1 VSAPDAPRR
10 PAWRRWTLAG
20 LAALTLV
27 SALGVLLA
35 PVSADDPVVNWP
47 RAGEPPRST
56 VLPLV
61 PYRPLQ
67 LDATIPCA
75 ALAALDSR
83 GGGSALSTMP
93 ADVTVPP
100 RPGLRVAASGGTVT
114 VAASG
119 RDLLAEPLPAGNC
132 SYRVIA
138 DADGV
143 RVLRDGSLLAAAPGL
158 PAPQVAQLATDAGGT
173 AAARGLAVT
182 LHTDARYESSPAP
195 GKIVLLVLHGTA
207 LLALLVLA
215 WRTWRGSGAG
225 LVRPRPGPADAVVLA
240 VSALWVVLSPV
251 NFDDPWYVLM
261 ARGAADS
268 GAVGN
273 AIYMFNVTE
282 NPFVAS
288 QYALAMWGWLG
299 QSLFAAG
306 GWGLA
311 WMRLLPLLYGLI
323 VWTLLRFALVSG
335 DASYNS
341 HRRSPR
347 WGPWALALAHMLWWL
362 PYGMTLRPEPL
373 IVVFAAAALLLTEL
387 ARRTRSVGALAAAV
401 AFGALGVS
409 VSPSGL
415 IALAPLA
422 TALPWLWNRLRAAR
436 PADRVAAAL
445 TLVAA
450 GTALIPVGF
459 TDATLGDVLE
469 STAVHQWYY
478 LTFAWYEELVHYE
491 TLLSLPDSSQWAR
504 RAPVLLT
511 LAVIAL
517 VALRQLAAV
526 RLVAGR
532 LAAGRLVV
540 GHGGGRAGEPEDPL
554 RRLMLRSAVISAVAL
569 ALLSLTPTKWV
580 NHFGAV
586 EAVPTVLLAT
596 ALLQAP
602 LVWPARVTPRSGR
615 TALRGLLVT
624 TAGTA
629 LLVWAVSVTFAG
641 PNFWRPYSDRGQPFG
656 DHLFA
661 EITPSRVA
669 DMAPRLGWLFLS
681 NPAIWI
687 GVALAFAA
695 RMWWRNRSGLTPERG
710 LLLVSSVS
718 IVVLT
723 LGVFAWAP
731 IRQYPGWTV
740 AMSVIDAARG
750 EPCGLSR
757 HVRVLDDT
765 ATQPGA
771 PVGTATRRGGFAAT
785 SGLPPPVPPPVPG
798 SVVWHD
804 APVSGGSSLGSLVTP
819 WYPLPEGGDA
829 THLLVPLLGDDV
841 ERQEVWL
848 QYGPAGPAGPAGAVP
863 VRADREVAA
872 GDWQEVAVPLAA
884 LGPDRPQQVRL
895 AVEDQLAARRQWIAV
910 GEPRLGRWQPVAA
923 LTRDRP
929 VYADQVSASLWPCVN
944 QVSVEHGIAEAA
956 AVTLL
961 ADENFR
967 RSFLDI
973 AFRIRQGGT
982 QVQADRTSASVRVN
996 AQLVPTGP
1004 PALPW
1009 GRVERVVYDHPVGLV
1024 DLRTDQQRRWGW
1036 TRLPTLSGEDYNG
1049 YRRGSD
1055 PRNDTPDE
1063 RRDGTDRGTR

>member
-1 VSAPDAPRR
+1 MSAPQAPSRPARR
-10 PAWRRWTLAG
+10 SAWRRWMLAG

-35 PVSADDPVVNWP
+35 PVTADDPVVTWP
-47 RAGEPPRST
+47 RAGEPARST

-75 ALAALDSR
+75 TLAALDAR
-83 GGGSALSTMP
+83 GGGTALSTMP
-93 ADVTVPP
+93 ADVNVPQ
-100 RPGLRVAASGGTVT
+100 RPGLTVAAAGRTVT

-119 RDLLAEPLPAGNC
+119 RDLLAEPLPAGGC
-132 SYRVIA
+132 TYRVVA
-138 DADGV
+138 DAHGV
-143 RVLRDGSLLAAAPGL
+143 RVLRDGSQLAAAPGL
-158 PAPQVAQLATDAGGT
+158 PAPQVAQLATDAH
-173 AAARGLAVT
+173 ADADAMPAARGLAVT
-182 LHTDARYESSPAP
+182 LHTDARYESSPTVL
-195 GKIVLLVLHGTA
+195 KTVLLAVHAAA
-207 LLALLVLA
+207 LLALLVQA
-215 WRTWRGSGAG
+215 WRTWRGSGLG
-225 LVRPRPGPADAVVLA
+225 LVRPRPGPADAVVLV

-261 ARGAADS
+261 ARGATDS

-273 AIYMFNVTE
+273 AVYMFNVTE

-288 QYALAMWGWLG
+288 QYTLGVWSWLG
-299 QSLFAAG
+299 QSLLTEG

-323 VWTLLRFALVSG
+323 VWLLLRFALVSG
-335 DASYNS
+335 GASHGS
-341 HRRSPR
+341 HPHSPR
-347 WGPWALALAHMLWWL
+347 WGVWALALAHMVWWL

-373 IVVFAAAALLLTEL
+373 IVVFAAAALLLAEV
-387 ARRTRSVGALAAAV
+387 ARRARSVGALAAAT
-401 AFGALGVS
+401 AAAALGVS

-415 IALAPLA
+415 VALAPLA
-422 TALPWLWNRLRAAR
+422 LALPWLWGWLRAAR
-436 PADRVAAAL
+436 PADRVAATL

-459 TDATLGDVLE
+459 ADATLGDVLE

-478 LTFAWYEELVHYE
+478 LTFAWYEEGVHYE

-517 VALRQLAAV
+517 VALGQLAS
-526 RLVAGR
+526 RYLGYR
-532 LAAGRLVV
+532 NGS
-540 GHGGGRAGEPEDPL
+540 GHGEPDGPV
-554 RRLMLRSAVISAVAL
+554 RRLMVRSAVMSAVAL

-602 LVWPARVTPRSGR
+602 LAWPSRATLRSGR
-615 TALRGLLVT
+615 RTALLGLLPA

-629 LLVWAVSVTFAG
+629 LLVWAVSVSFAG

-669 DMAPRLGWLFLS
+669 DMAPRIGWLFAS

-687 GVALAFAA
+687 GLALVFAA
-695 RMWWRNRSGLTPERG
+695 VMWWRGRGGLTPDGG
-710 LLLVSSVS
+710 LLRVSSVS

-723 LGVFAWAP
+723 LLVFTCAP

-740 AMSVIDAARG
+740 PMSMIDAARG
-750 EPCGLSR
+750 QPCGLAH
-757 HVRVLDDT
+757 HVRVLDDSDT
-765 ATQPGA
+765 AQPGQ
-771 PVGTATRRGGFAAT
+771 PVGAATRRGGFAAT
-785 SGLPPPVPPPVPG
+785 SGVPPPVPPPVPG
-798 SVVWHD
+798 SRVWHD
-804 APVSGGSSLGSLVTP
+804 APVRGPSIGTLLTP
-819 WYPLPEGGDA
+819 WYPLPAGGNA
-829 THLLVPLLGDDV
+829 THLLVPLLGDEL
-841 ERQEVWL
+841 ERQQVWL
-848 QYGPAGPAGPAGAVP
+848 QYGDGSGVTGAVP
-863 VRADREVAA
+863 VRVDPEVAA
-872 GDWQEVAVPLAA
+872 GDWQEAPVPLDA
-884 LGPDRPQQVRL
+884 LGAHRPQQVRL
-895 AVEDQLAARRQWIAV
+895 AVEDQVAGQRQWIAV
-910 GEPRLGRWQPVAA
+910 GEPRLARWRPVTAV
-923 LTRDRP
+923 TRDRP

-944 QVSVEHGIAEAA
+944 QVSVEHGIAGAP

-973 AFRIRQGGT
+973 AFRIRQGGM
-982 QVQADRTSASVRVN
+982 QVPTDRTSAAVRVP
-996 AQLVPTGP
+996 ARLAAPGP
-1004 PALPW
+1004 PTLPW

-1024 DLRTDQQRRWGW
+1024 DLRVDQQRRWGA

-1049 YRRGSD
+1049 YRS
-1055 PRNDTPDE
+1055 
-1063 RRDGTDRGTR
+1063 GTAPWNTTR

>member
-1 VSAPDAPRR
+1 MSAPQASSR
-10 PAWRRWTLAG
+10 PAWRRWALAG

-35 PVSADDPVVNWP
+35 PVIADDPVVDWP
-47 RAGEPPRST
+47 RAGQPPRST

-75 ALAALDSR
+75 TLAALDAR
-83 GGGSALSTMP
+83 GGGAALSTMP
-93 ADVTVPP
+93 ADVTVPS
-100 RPGLRVAASGGTVT
+100 RPGLRVAAAGGTVT
-114 VAASG
+114 IVASG
-119 RDLLAEPLPAGNC
+119 RDLLAEPLPAGDC
-132 SYRVIA
+132 AYRVVA

-143 RVLRDGSLLAAAPGL
+143 RVLRGGSQLAAAPGL
-158 PAPQVAQLATDAGGT
+158 PAPQVAQLVTDTEGM

-182 LHTDARYESSPAP
+182 LHTDARYESTPTVA
-195 GKIVLLVLHGTA
+195 KTVLLVVHAAA
-207 LLALLVLA
+207 LPALLVLA
-215 WRTWRGSGAG
+215 WRQWRGSRFG

-261 ARGAADS
+261 ARGATDS

-273 AIYMFNVTE
+273 AVYMFNVTE

-288 QYALAMWGWLG
+288 QYVLGAWGWLG
-299 QSLFAAG
+299 QSLLAEG

-323 VWTLLRFALVSG
+323 VWLLLRTVLVSG
-335 DASYNS
+335 DASHGS
-341 HRRSPR
+341 HPHSPR
-347 WGPWALALAHMLWWL
+347 WGSWALALAHMLWWL

-373 IVVFAAAALLLTEL
+373 IVVFAAAALLLAEL
-387 ARRTRSVGALAAAV
+387 ARRARSVGALAAAT
-401 AFGALGVS
+401 AAAALGVA

-415 IALAPLA
+415 VALAPLA
-422 TALPWLWNRLRAAR
+422 LALPWLWNWLRAAR
-436 PADRVAAAL
+436 PADRVAAVL
-445 TLVAA
+445 TLAAA

-459 TDATLGDVLE
+459 ADATLGDVLE

-478 LTFAWYEELVHYE
+478 LTFAWYEEAVHYE

-517 VALRQLAAV
+517 VA
-526 RLVAGR
+526 
-532 LAAGRLVV
+532 V
-540 GHGGGRAGEPEDPL
+540 GHLTSRYLGDRNGSGLGGGEPDGSL
-554 RRLMLRSAVISAVAL
+554 RRLMLRSAAISAVAL

-586 EAVPTVLLAT
+586 EAVPTVLLAAALLHAPLAWPARATLRSGRRT
-596 ALLQAP
+596 ALL
-602 LVWPARVTPRSGR
+602 
-615 TALRGLLVT
+615 GLLPA

-629 LLVWAVSVTFAG
+629 LLVWAVSVSFAG

-656 DHLFA
+656 DHLFD
-661 EITPSRVA
+661 EITPSVVA
-669 DMAPRLGWLFLS
+669 DMAPRIGRLFSS

-695 RMWWRNRSGLTPERG
+695 VMWRRRGRGGLTPDRG
-710 LLLVSSVS
+710 LLRVSSVT

-723 LGVFAWAP
+723 LLVFAWAP
-731 IRQYPGWTV
+731 IRQHPGWTV
-740 AMSVIDAARG
+740 AMSMIDAVRG
-750 EPCGLSR
+750 QPCGLAH
-757 HVRVLDDT
+757 HVRVLDDSDHDT
-765 ATQPGA
+765 AQPGP
-771 PVGTATRRGGFAAT
+771 PVGTASRRGGFAAA
-785 SGLPPPVPPPVPG
+785 SGVPPPVPPPVPG
-798 SVVWHD
+798 ARVWHG
-804 APVSGGSSLGSLVTP
+804 AAVGGPSIGTLLTP
-819 WYPLPEGGDA
+819 WYPLPAGGDA
-829 THLLVPLLGDDV
+829 THLLVPLLGDEI

-848 QYGPAGPAGPAGAVP
+848 QYGDGSGVTGAVAVP
-863 VRADREVAA
+863 VDADVAA
-872 GDWQEVAVPLAA
+872 GDWQQAPVPLDA
-884 LGPDRPQQVRL
+884 LGTDRPRQVRL
-895 AVEDQLAARRQWIAV
+895 AVEDQLAGQRQWVAV
-910 GEPRLGRWQPVAA
+910 GEPRLARWRPVTA

-944 QVSVEHGIAEAA
+944 QVSVEHGIAEAP
-956 AVTLL
+956 AVMLL

-982 QVQADRTSASVRVN
+982 QVPTDRTSAAVRVP
-996 AQLVPTGP
+996 AQLVPSGP
-1004 PALPW
+1004 PTLPW

-1024 DLRTDQQRRWGW
+1024 DLRVDEQRRWGA

-1049 YRRGSD
+1049 YRSGSD
-1055 PRNDTPDE
+1055 PWNT
-1063 RRDGTDRGTR
+1063 TR